1 MREGC
6 ILWSH
11 SPAMNEREPVLM
23 EIERLLT
30 QVVVVALA
38 LIGASF
44 TRRGLYYRDE
54 DAVAAGAA
62 TALIWVLAMAFA
74 RWRQGPD
81 AWWLLIT
88 APVVLAMPVTKL
100 GAWLLY

>member
-1 MREGC
+1 
-6 ILWSH
+6 
-11 SPAMNEREPVLM
+11 MNERESVLM

-30 QVVVVALA
+30 HVVVVALA

-44 TRRGLYYRDE
+44 TRRGLYYRDA
-54 DAVAAGAA
+54 DAVTAGTAI
-62 TALIWVLAMAFA
+62 ALIWLFAIAFA
-74 RWRQGPD
+74 RWRQGPE

-88 APVVLAMPVTKL
+88 APVVLALPATRL